1 MREFDDTANP
11 SVDTEQLRSVVVGEP
26 ITVAVLYGS
35 HARGEADDSS
45 DIDLAIGFAE
55 QLDSTEQTRV
65 QLRLIERLSTELGTD
80 AVDVVP
86 LDQIQPSLKRM
97 IAEEG
102 IVIYGDPDAV
112 PTATDTDSTREEAME
127 TFDELLA
134 DIERVIEQ

>member
-1 MREFDDTANP
+1 MRELDDTANP
-11 SVDTEQLRSVVVGEP
+11 SVDTEQLRSVVVDEP

-55 QLDSTEQTRV
+55 QLDPTEQTRV
-65 QLRLIERLSTELGTD
+65 RLRLIERLSTELGTD

-86 LDQIQPSLKRM
+86 LDQIQPSLKRT

>member
-1 MREFDDTANP
+1 MRELDDTARL
-11 SVDTEQLRSVVVGEP
+11 SVDTEQLRSVVVDEP

-55 QLDSTEQTRV
+55 QLDPTEQTRV
-65 QLRLIERLSTELGTD
+65 RLRLIERLSTELGTD

>member
-1 MREFDDTANP
+1 MRELDDTANP
-11 SVDTEQLRSVVVGEP
+11 SVDTEQLRSVVVDEP

-55 QLDSTEQTRV
+55 QLDPTEQTRV
-65 QLRLIERLSTELGTD
+65 RLRLIERLSTELGTD

>member
-11 SVDTEQLRSVVVGEP
+11 SVDTEQLRSVVVDEP

-55 QLDSTEQTRV
+55 QLDPTEQTRV
-65 QLRLIERLSTELGTD
+65 RLRLIERLSTELGTD

-86 LDQIQPSLKRM
+86 LDQIQPSLKRT

-112 PTATDTDSTREEAME
+112 PTATDTDSTREEEME

>member
-11 SVDTEQLRSVVVGEP
+11 SVDTEQLRSVVVDEP

-55 QLDSTEQTRV
+55 QLDPTEQTRV
-65 QLRLIERLSTELGTD
+65 RLRLIERLSTELGTD